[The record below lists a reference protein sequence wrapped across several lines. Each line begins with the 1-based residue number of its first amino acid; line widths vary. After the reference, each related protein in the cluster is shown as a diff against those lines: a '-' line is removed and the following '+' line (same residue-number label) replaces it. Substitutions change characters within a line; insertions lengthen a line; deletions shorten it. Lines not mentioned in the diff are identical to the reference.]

1 MGFEENAEGF
11 LKAKGM
17 MRAEMEEYKKEEDLR
32 KLSMMVSKD
41 YFLQIQEER
50 ELEKLS
56 EKEIEDSIIQNITNY
71 FNKCFAIN
79 TIPTTNGLASVL
91 NLSRKKLREMSN
103 ENTRIG
109 VAIRKAFQ
117 AMSAFAEE
125 RLLEGKA
132 SQGIIFWLKNNDDWV
147 DAHEVKHNN
156 KTMGEIIDEMK
167 SKGELID
174 GNDNAIISDINDITE
189 NVYEEEQ

>member
-1 MGFEENAEGF
+1 MGFEDSAKGF
-11 LKAKGM
+11 LETKNRMKF
-17 MRAEMEEYKKEEDLR
+17 EVDEIKKEEDLR

-41 YFLQIQEER
+41 YFLQVKEER
-50 ELEKLS
+50 ELEKIS
-56 EKEIEDSIIQNITNY
+56 EKEIEDNIIQSIAAY

-79 TIPTTNGLASVL
+79 SIPTTSGLASVL
-91 NLSRKKLREMSN
+91 NLTRKKLKELSN

-109 VAIRKAFQ
+109 VAIRKAYQ

-132 SQGIIFWLKNNDDWV
+132 SQGIIFWLKNNDDYV

-167 SKGELID
+167 SKGEIID
-174 GNDNAIISDINDITE
+174 GNDNTIISDINDITE
-189 NVYEEEQ
+189 NNYEQE

>member
-32 KLSMMVSKD
+32 KLSMMVSND
-41 YFLQIQEER
+41 YFLQVKEER
-50 ELEKLS
+50 ELEKIS
-56 EKEIEDSIIQNITNY
+56 EKELEDNIIQNIAAY

-79 TIPTTNGLASVL
+79 SIPTTSGLASVL
-91 NLSRKKLREMSN
+91 NLTRKKLKELSN

-109 VAIRKAFQ
+109 VAIRKAYQ

-132 SQGIIFWLKNNDDWV
+132 SQGIIFWLKNNDDYV

-174 GNDNAIISDINDITE
+174 GNDSAVITDISDIKE
-189 NVYEEEQ
+189 NVYEEE

>member
-91 NLSRKKLREMSN
+91 NLSRKKLREISN

-174 GNDNAIISDINDITE
+174 GNDNVFISDINDITE

>member
-174 GNDNAIISDINDITE
+174 GNDNVFISDINDITE
-189 NVYEEEQ
+189 NNYEEEQ

>member
-91 NLSRKKLREMSN
+91 NLSRKKLKELSN

-109 VAIRKAFQ
+109 VTIRKAFQ

-174 GNDNAIISDINDITE
+174 GNDNTIISDINDITE
-189 NVYEEEQ
+189 NNYEKE

>member
-1 MGFEENAEGF
+1 MGFEDKAEGF
-11 LKAKGM
+11 LEAKGRM
-17 MRAEMEEYKKEEDLR
+17 KMEVEEFKKEEDLR

-41 YFLQIQEER
+41 YFLQVQEER
-50 ELEKLS
+50 EIEKIS
-56 EKEIEDSIIQNITNY
+56 EKEIEDGIIQNITNY
-71 FNKCFAIN
+71 FNKCFTIN

-91 NLSRKKLREMSN
+91 NLSRKKLRELSN

-109 VAIRKAFQ
+109 TAIRKAFQ

-174 GNDNAIISDINDITE
+174 GNDIITDITD
-189 NVYEEEQ
+189 NKYEEE

>member
-1 MGFEENAEGF
+1 MGFEDSAKVF
-11 LKAKGM
+11 LETKNRMKF
-17 MRAEMEEYKKEEDLR
+17 EVDEIKKEEDLR

-41 YFLQIQEER
+41 YFLQVKEER
-50 ELEKLS
+50 ELEKIS
-56 EKEIEDSIIQNITNY
+56 EKEIEDNIIQSIATY

-79 TIPTTNGLASVL
+79 SIPTTSGLASVL
-91 NLSRKKLREMSN
+91 NLTRKKLKELSN

-109 VAIRKAFQ
+109 VAIRKAYQ

-132 SQGIIFWLKNNDDWV
+132 SQGIIFWLKNNDDYV

-167 SKGELID
+167 SKGEIID
-174 GNDNAIISDINDITE
+174 GNDSAIVSDITE
-189 NVYEEEQ
+189 NQYEEE